1 MKLTILTVCYNSGAT
16 IRDTLESL
24 VHQTDHDFEYIVVD
38 GASTDRTLEI
48 IKEYEDRLPMRLLSE
63 PDNGL
68 YDALNKG
75 IHMASGDVVGLL
87 NSDDYYEPTTVQL
100 VKACFTENPSMD
112 FLCGAMRLV
121 TYKKEEI
128 RVVYNQ
134 PLERIVYEMPL
145 NEPAT
150 FVRKSVYDE
159 IGGFNPKYRVS
170 ADYDFTCRAYIANK
184 RFKFIS
190 DVLTN
195 MRMGGLS
202 GGGDGGIQG
211 IRTAIQ
217 TAKDDYEIVRLNFGK
232 TYKLRFLKKYILLH
246 LRMLK
251 RYFFKSKRCR

>member
-1 MKLTILTVCYNSGAT
+1 MKLTIVTVCYNSEAT
-16 IRDTLESL
+16 IRDTLDSL
-24 VHQTDHDFEYIVVD
+24 LHQTDREFEYIIID
-38 GASTDRTLEI
+38 GVSTDHTLDI
-48 IKEYEDRLPMRLLSE
+48 IKEYQGKLSIKLISE
-63 PDNGL
+63 SDNGL
-68 YDALNKG
+68 YDAMNKG
-75 IHMASGDVVGLL
+75 IGMVSGDIVGLL
-87 NSDDYYEPTTVQL
+87 NSDDYYEPMTVQL
-100 VKACFTENPSMD
+100 VKSCFTENPSMD
-112 FLCGAMRLV
+112 FVCGAMRLV

-150 FVRKSVYDE
+150 FVRKRVYDE

-170 ADYDFTCRAYIANK
+170 ADYDLTCRAYIANK
-184 RFKFIS
+184 KFKFIS

-211 IRTAIQ
+211 IRTALQ
-217 TAKDDYEIVRLNFGK
+217 TAKDDYEIVQLNFGK
-232 TYKLRFLKKYILLH
+232 TYKLRFMKKYILLH